1 MKQLHDRGVIQPKLA
16 NMLTREEKRDSLW
29 YLMFLKKKRCGRI
42 KGRGC
47 ADGRKQRVY
56 KTKEETSAPTVS
68 IESLFLSCAIDA
80 KEGRKVVT
88 CDIPGAFMQ
97 TDIDEIIH
105 VRLEGPLAK
114 LLTKVDPELYTKY
127 LMKEGH
133 KDVMYVKLAK
143 ALYGTLQAALLFW
156 KDLSGHLIEQG
167 FTLNPYDEC
176 VANKMI
182 KGKQCTI
189 LWHVDD
195 LKLSHVSE
203 AVLDVIIAN
212 LNERYGQVTPL
223 TVSKGTEHDYLGMTL
238 DYSVPG
244 EVTIRMDDYVQD
256 ILSEAPDDMS
266 GTSATPAGEHLFNV
280 SNDPAHL
287 NPETAD
293 LFHHL
298 TAKLLFLCKRARPD
312 IQTPVAFLTTRVT
325 QPDVDDYKKLGR
337 VIKYLRG
344 MPDLALT
351 LEADNT
357 HVVKWWID
365 SSFGVH
371 RDMRSHTGGTMSLG
385 KGSVYSTSTRQ
396 KLNTKSS
403 TEAELVGVDDVMP
416 LVLWTRYFL
425 EAQGYEV
432 RENKVFQDNKSAILL
447 EENGRRSSSRRTR
460 HINIRYFFV
469 TDRIQAK
476 ELTVEYCPTE
486 DMVGDMFTKPLQ
498 GSKFR
503 NFRDAVLNNKLRQ
516 VTACD

>member
-1 MKQLHDRGVIQPKLA
+1 M
-16 NMLTREEKRDSLW
+16 
-29 YLMFLKKKRCGRI
+29 
-42 KGRGC
+42 
-47 ADGRKQRVY
+47 
-56 KTKEETSAPTVS
+56 
-68 IESLFLSCAIDA
+68 ID
-80 KEGRKVVT
+80 
-88 CDIPGAFMQ
+88 
-97 TDIDEIIH
+97 
-105 VRLEGPLAK
+105 
-114 LLTKVDPELYTKY
+114 
-127 LMKEGH
+127 
-133 KDVMYVKLAK
+133 
-143 ALYGTLQAALLFW
+143 
-156 KDLSGHLIEQG
+156 
-167 FTLNPYDEC
+167 
-176 VANKMI
+176 
-182 KGKQCTI
+182 GKQCTI

-195 LKLSHVSE
+195 LKMSHVSE
-203 AVLDVIIAN
+203 AVLDAIIDN
-212 LNERYGQVTPL
+212 LNKRYGQVTPL
-223 TVSKGTEHDYLGMTL
+223 TVTKGTKHDYLGMTL

-244 EVTIRMDDYVQD
+244 EVTIRMDEYVQE
-256 ILSEAPDDMS
+256 IISEAPDDMS
-266 GTSATPAGEHLFNV
+266 GTSATPAGEHLFDV
-280 SNDPAHL
+280 SDDPARL

-325 QPDVDDYKKLGR
+325 QPDIDDYKKLGR

-344 MPDLALT
+344 TPHLALT
-351 LEADNT
+351 LEADNA

-365 SSFGVH
+365 SSFAVH

-447 EENGRRSSSRRTR
+447 EENGKRSSSRRTR

-486 DMVGDMFTKPLQ
+486 DMIGDMFTKPLQ

-503 NFRDAVLNNKLRQ
+503 AFRDAVLNNKSRQ
-516 VTACD
+516 SMARD